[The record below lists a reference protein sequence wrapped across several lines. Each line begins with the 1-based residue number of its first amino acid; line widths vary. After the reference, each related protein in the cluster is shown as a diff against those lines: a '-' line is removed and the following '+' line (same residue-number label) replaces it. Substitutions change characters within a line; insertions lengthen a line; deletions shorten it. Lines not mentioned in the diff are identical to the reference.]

1 MLARLAVLVSLLP
14 LVLVIMGLWAS
25 GSSWEKEAAYP
36 FKVRDIRHVTV
47 PSTAP
52 GTAGRPPSTRPSAGA
67 PSLQHKGAFALSG
80 TGTDAL
86 SPPRYSRSQPLGEG
100 RSAQSLVQV
109 LAVETKV
116 KAFGKGAF

>member
-25 GSSWEKEAAYP
+25 GSSWEKEAACP
-36 FKVRDIRHVTV
+36 FRVRDIRHVTV

-52 GTAGRPPSTRPSAGA
+52 GTGGRPPSTRPSAGA

-80 TGTDAL
+80 AGTGA
-86 SPPRYSRSQPLGEG
+86 G